1 MRIFI
6 GLREIAGHYKQ
17 LKEGF
22 GGIGVKSDF
31 IDLYNHPF
39 KYNYFEK
46 KNIFVKGINFFSGK
60 GRFSN
65 HSHSF
70 TKFCWTGCWLLL
82 RFFLFI
88 WAIIKYDIFIFGFG
102 SSFFYYYDLPILKL
116 LNKKIIY
123 KFHGSDCRPPYLSGA
138 IVSDE
143 NNFNTKQ
150 CIKLSQERK
159 KSLKKIEKYSDII
172 ISYPLFSQFL
182 ERPFIAS
189 TNIGLPFNSR
199 TPPNSDKSRKEN
211 VPGSQRKIRLLHA
224 PTKPIPKGTE
234 IIRRLIIG
242 LQKAGHPIEF
252 IEIKNASNE
261 QVLDELSR
269 CDFVIDQVF
278 SDTPMAG
285 FAREAASYSKP
296 AVVGGYAK
304 AEFST
309 IYSAGKIPPSLYI
322 KPESLEKAI
331 VKLIENDD
339 YRIKLGKNNKDFV
352 NENWA
357 PQKIARKYLQLI
369 ENNIPADWWYDPN
382 KITYVHGAG
391 LPEKRTK
398 EVIRSLIET
407 GGKKA
412 LQLSDKPYLEKLIV
426 EFAYSL
432 DLTTLH

>member
-1 MRIFI
+1 MD
-6 GLREIAGHYKQ
+6 Q
-17 LKEGF
+17 
-22 GGIGVKSDF
+22 
-31 IDLYNHPF
+31 
-39 KYNYFEK
+39 
-46 KNIFVKGINFFSGK
+46 
-60 GRFSN
+60 
-65 HSHSF
+65 
-70 TKFCWTGCWLLL
+70 
-82 RFFLFI
+82 
-88 WAIIKYDIFIFGFG
+88 
-102 SSFFYYYDLPILKL
+102 
-116 LNKKIIY
+116 
-123 KFHGSDCRPPYLSGA
+123 
-138 IVSDE
+138 
-143 NNFNTKQ
+143 
-150 CIKLSQERK
+150 RK

-199 TPPNSDKSRKEN
+199 TPPNSDKSRKGNE
-211 VPGSQRKIRLLHA
+211 PGSQRKIRLLHA

-322 KPESLEKAI
+322 KPESLEKAV

-339 YRIKLGKNNKDFV
+339 YRIKL
-352 NENWA
+352 
-357 PQKIARKYLQLI
+357 
-369 ENNIPADWWYDPN
+369 
-382 KITYVHGAG
+382 
-391 LPEKRTK
+391 
-398 EVIRSLIET
+398 VILAKFE
-407 GGKKA
+407 
-412 LQLSDKPYLEKLIV
+412 
-426 EFAYSL
+426 
-432 DLTTLH
+432 

>member
-22 GGIGVKSDF
+22 DAIGVKSDF

-39 KYNYFEK
+39 EYNYFEK

-60 GRFSN
+60 GRSSN
-65 HSHSF
+65 HSASL
-70 TKFCWTGCWLLL
+70 TNICWTGCWLLL

-88 WAIIKYDIFIFGFG
+88 WAIIKYDVFIFGFG

-143 NNFNTKQ
+143 NNFHTKQ
-150 CIKLSQERK
+150 CIKLSRIRK
-159 KSLKKIEKYSDII
+159 KSLKRIEKYSDII

-182 ERPFIAS
+182 EKPFIAS

-199 TPPNSDKSRKEN
+199 TLPYTGKGHKGNE
-211 VPGSQRKIRLLHA
+211 PGSQRKIRLLHA
-224 PTKPIPKGTE
+224 PTKPIPKGTA
-234 IIRRLIIG
+234 IIRRLIMG
-242 LQKAGHPIEF
+242 LQKAGHPIEY

-296 AVVGGYAK
+296 AVVGGYAE
-304 AEFST
+304 AEFRR
-309 IYSAGKIPPSLYI
+309 IYSADKIPPSLYI
-322 KPESLEKAI
+322 KPESLENAV

-339 YRIKLGKNNKDFV
+339 YRVKLGKKNKDFV
-352 NENWA
+352 NQNWA
-357 PQKIARKYLQLI
+357 PQKIALKYLQLI

-391 LPEKRTK
+391 LPEKRAQ
-398 EVIRSLIET
+398 EVIRMLIET

-432 DLTTLH
+432 NLTTLH